1 MNRREAN
8 TLDRYLTEP
17 TEKLYKEP
25 YEDDPVDTTDCFG
38 NEIADEDG
46 VFELTFAM
54 KCLYTGQP
62 VLTCK
67 KIATQDTIVDL
78 IEELGEE
85 NVYLIEY
92 VSSGKRY
99 KEGLLNG

>member
-1 MNRREAN
+1 SS
-8 TLDRYLTEP
+8 
-17 TEKLYKEP
+17 
-25 YEDDPVDTTDCFG
+25 DCFG
-38 NEIADEDG
+38 NDIADVVG

-54 KCLYTGQP
+54 FCLYTGQP

-78 IEELGEE
+78 IEVLGEE

-92 VSSGKRY
+92 VSSGIR
-99 KEGLLNG
+99 

>member
-1 MNRREAN
+1 
-8 TLDRYLTEP
+8 
-17 TEKLYKEP
+17 
-25 YEDDPVDTTDCFG
+25 
-38 NEIADEDG
+38 
-46 VFELTFAM
+46 M